1 LTFPVRQVILGQF
14 IGIGLLV
21 GLSALGSFMSL
32 VIPIYIIGLLGI
44 VPIVIGVQKILSLR
58 LKRKTY
64 SRQIVE
70 DRRNNNLAFAE
81 VAGVT
86 FSNGGDNIGVYTP
99 IFAQYNHPIE
109 ISLFIIIFMIMT
121 AVWCIVAY
129 YLVNHPLIASKIR
142 YTGHII
148 LPFVLI
154 GIGVYIILDSF
165 VFSSLL

>member
-1 LTFPVRQVILGQF
+1 MILGQF

-32 VIPIYIIGLLGI
+32 IIPIYIIGLLGI

-70 DRRNNNLAFAE
+70 DRRNNNLAFTE
-81 VAGVT
+81 VT
-86 FSNGGDNIGVYTP
+86 GGDNIGVYTP

-109 ISLFIIIFMIMT
+109 ISLLII
-121 AVWCIVAY
+121 
-129 YLVNHPLIASKIR
+129 K
-142 YTGHII
+142 
-148 LPFVLI
+148 
-154 GIGVYIILDSF
+154 
-165 VFSSLL
+165 

>member
-1 LTFPVRQVILGQF
+1 
-14 IGIGLLV
+14 
-21 GLSALGSFMSL
+21 
-32 VIPIYIIGLLGI
+32 
-44 VPIVIGVQKILSLR
+44 
-58 LKRKTY
+58 
-64 SRQIVE
+64 
-70 DRRNNNLAFAE
+70 
-81 VAGVT
+81 
-86 FSNGGDNIGVYTP
+86 
-99 IFAQYNHPIE
+99 
-109 ISLFIIIFMIMT
+109 MIMT